1 MNRSV
6 AASFLQ
12 GRIYCAKLAHAILGT
27 LVVLVAL
34 AVAVPVRADDD
45 LPGRVGRVAELAGE
59 LFLSPAD
66 APDQWAPIG
75 LNYPVTGGD
84 NLWAGNDA
92 RAEVDFGAGQFRLAG
107 NTNLHL
113 SRLDDRQFALFV
125 AQGRV
130 SVRVR
135 VLDAGEVA
143 YVDTP
148 NAQIVLTRA
157 GLYRIDVSEDRE
169 RTALVVREGEANVTT
184 AGGVQQVLPGQSAD
198 VEGADPR
205 YANVR
210 NGLGSDGF
218 DAWVATR
225 DRRYD
230 RGRSNNYVSRE
241 MVGWV
246 DLEEHGTWAQVPE
259 YGAVWYPTEV
269 AADWAPYRN
278 GYWAQVGGW
287 GPTWVDYAPWGYAPS
302 HYGRWVFIGNRWAW
316 TPGAYVARPFWAPA
330 LVGWTGGAA
339 WSFSVTAGAPVY
351 GWVPLA
357 WGEAYR
363 PWWGRCSN
371 GCWQRYNRPYA
382 VDVNVRP
389 STPPARYVNL
399 NAPGGMTAMPASA
412 FVARRPVTQNM
423 VAVSGGIASQA
434 PTLTEAP
441 MVRTDLGRIPVSRAP
456 GGAPPPASTFY
467 RTGIDRTPGGVASP
481 ASSGVTSAVPP
492 GSRPVGTGTPLSPRN
507 PVSSGGLGAQG
518 SGGAVVAAPPSLRPP
533 SSGGLAPQVE
543 GNGAV
548 VAAPPSMRPPSASG
562 GMAAQGQNSGAVVA
576 VPPSMRPQSPSSG
589 YGQSPAVATPSAGY
603 AAPSPA
609 PAMQRAPARPT
620 MAPAAVA
627 PPVTV
632 APSMPPVSRPA
643 PAPVAVPQVAR
654 PAPVP
659 QAAPAPSVAPAP
671 APAPAAPV
679 GNLQR
684 SGRSPDRVDDK
695 LAPK

>member
-1 MNRSV
+1 MNHSIV
-6 AASFLQ
+6 PPLLC
-12 GRIYCAKLAHAILGT
+12 GRIHFATLARAVLCT

-34 AVAVPVRADDD
+34 ATAVPVRAADD

-135 VLDAGEVA
+135 VLDAGEAA

-148 NAQIVLTRA
+148 NVQIVLTRT

-184 AGGVQQVLPGQSAD
+184 AGGVQQVLPGQTAD
-198 VEGADPR
+198 IEGADPR

-230 RGRSNNYVSRE
+230 RVRSNNYVSRE
-241 MVGWV
+241 MVGWA
-246 DLEEHGTWAQVPE
+246 DLEEHGTWSQVPE

-399 NAPGGMTAMPASA
+399 NAPGGMTAMPGSA

-423 VAVSGGIASQA
+423 VAVSGGIAAQA
-434 PTLTEAP
+434 PTLSAAP
-441 MVRTDLGRIPVSRAP
+441 IVRTDLGRIPVSRAP

-481 ASSGVTSAVPP
+481 ASSGGTSAVPP
-492 GSRPVGTGTPLSPRN
+492 GSRPGGTGTPLSPRS

-518 SGGAVVAAPPSLRPP
+518 AGGAVVAVPPSMRPP
-533 SSGGLAPQVE
+533 SSGGLAPQVQ
-543 GNGAV
+543 GN
-548 VAAPPSMRPPSASG
+548 
-562 GMAAQGQNSGAVVA
+562 GAVVA
-576 VPPSMRPQSPSSG
+576 VPPSMRPQFPSAG
-589 YGQSPAVATPSAGY
+589 YGQSPAPATPSAGY

-620 MAPAAVA
+620 MAPAGVA
-627 PPVTV
+627 PPPVTV
-632 APSMPPVSRPA
+632 APSLPQIARPA
-643 PAPVAVPQVAR
+643 PAPVAMPQVAR
-654 PAPVP
+654 PAPAP
-659 QAAPAPSVAPAP
+659 QAAPVPVPSVAPAP
-671 APAPAAPV
+671 APAPAVPA

-684 SGRSPDRVDDK
+684 SGRSPDRIDDK